1 MSLTPTK
8 QRFRTP
14 ILLALAALLFAS
26 GIGASVYTYL
36 AIDSAGRTH
45 ILDRAH
51 TMVEMLPK
59 GVVTSLA
66 GTEEDVGTPVYED
79 LKSLLARVRS
89 VNSDVRFIYLI
100 GSKPDDTLFFFVD
113 SEEASSEDYSP
124 PGQTYDEAP
133 WQMYA
138 VFEDGVGRSDGPT
151 QDRWGVWIS
160 AYAPVYGEQGEVIAL
175 LGIDLPA
182 ETFIG
187 DAVAYAA
194 LPFLVSLLLV
204 ALLLAVHHVRRREEV
219 ALEQKAEFLS
229 IASHEIRTPL
239 TGVRWALEDM
249 LSSGAVLTPETRSSL
264 TEVHDVA
271 TRLIERVNNLLDVT
285 KLEQQRKA
293 RREQV
298 RMRPF
303 IDDIAKSFALAAQQ
317 KHVTVVVEDS
327 ISEELELFI
336 DEDIMRHV
344 FFNLLS
350 NAIKY
355 TKEGTSVRV
364 AYEQKGTKHVF
375 SVSDEGEGIPEQEQR
390 NIFAG
395 YYRAKTHEHA
405 GIEGTGLGLYLV
417 EKALALVGGTVAI
430 ENKQTG
436 GARFLVTLPK
446 N

>member
-1 MSLTPTK
+1 MSFLPNTGRIQANVLFTLSS
-8 QRFRTP
+8 
-14 ILLALAALLFAS
+14 LLLVFGVVVS
-26 GIGASVYTYL
+26 IYTYY

-59 GVVTSLA
+59 GAT
-66 GTEEDVGTPVYED
+66 DVLSGNETDIGTPAYED
-79 LKSLLARVRS
+79 LKVLLSRVRS
-89 VNSDVRFIYLI
+89 VNSDVRFIYLV
-100 GSKPDDTLFFFVD
+100 GSAPDDTLFFFVD
-113 SEEASSEDYSP
+113 SEDPNSKDYSP
-124 PGQTYDEAP
+124 PGQVYEEASP
-133 WQMYA
+133 RMYA
-138 VFEDGVGRSDGPT
+138 VFRDGVGRADGPT

-160 AYAPVYGEQGEVIAL
+160 AYAPIYNEHGEVLAL

-182 ETFIG
+182 KTFIG

-194 LPFLVSLLLV
+194 LPFLVSLLIV
-204 ALLLAVHHVRRREEV
+204 MLLLTVHHVRRKEEA

-249 LSSGAVLTPETRSSL
+249 LSSGAVLAPETRSSL
-264 TEVHDVA
+264 ARVHDVA
-271 TRLIERVNNLLDVT
+271 TRLIQRVNNLLDVT

-293 RREQV
+293 KREQV

-303 IDDIAKSFALAAQQ
+303 IDDIVKSFALAAQQ

-417 EKALALVGGTVAI
+417 QKALALVGGTVTI

-446 N
+446 K